1 MPAIGLI
8 RPIRRIRPIRPINR
22 WGKPSAMSQAL
33 GFNELSA
40 MLRSAVEQV
49 RANQAMLSQ
58 LDSVGGDGDHG
69 TTMARAMGLVEKAV
83 AECRRKDLK
92 TLLNDVGWA
101 VMGVDGGATGPLLGT
116 FFLGMAD
123 AVVGK
128 KPVDAAGL
136 AALFAAGL
144 AALQA
149 QSKAQVG
156 DKTMMDALVP
166 AIAALRS
173 AAEGGQDVA
182 ACLAAAAVAAEQGAL
197 STRNFPARFG
207 RAKNLGDRTIGHQDP
222 GATSVSLILKG
233 FASAVAQ

>member
-1 MPAIGLI
+1 M
-8 RPIRRIRPIRPINR
+8 
-22 WGKPSAMSQAL
+22 GKTI
-33 GFNELSA
+33 GFNELAS
-40 MLRSAVEQV
+40 MLRAAVEQV
-49 RANQAMLSQ
+49 RANQATLSQ

-83 AECRRKDLK
+83 ADCKKKDLK
-92 TLLNDVGWA
+92 SLLNDVGWA

-123 AVVGK
+123 AVAGK
-128 KPVDAAGL
+128 KPVDAKGL
-136 AALFAAGL
+136 AALFGAGL

-166 AIAALRS
+166 AVAALRT
-173 AAEGGQDVA
+173 AAEGGQDISA
-182 ACLAAAAVAAEQGAL
+182 ALAAAASAAEQGAL
-197 STRNFPARFG
+197 STKNFPAKFG

-222 GATSVSLILKG
+222 GATSVSFIFRG
-233 FASAVAQ
+233 FAQALVP